1 MRTALSSIIQDFF
14 CSLIFQKRA
23 LLCLLSLSVA
33 CWSSTKNIA
42 AKAAQ
47 PMDGFF
53 AYCTSNLDGTG
64 SCINEEDKREFTC
77 VIVPGA
83 IISCPAHKSNRTVDC
98 VWTSDIYANQAQFW
112 CDKES
117 EEAMYTSTSIDEA
130 PTVKPS
136 TSTPAQPSKTIPQSD
151 LIETFDAAF

>member
-1 MRTALSSIIQDFF
+1 MVLQTRAFLYFLSF
-14 CSLIFQKRA
+14 
-23 LLCLLSLSVA
+23 SVA
-33 CWSSTKNIA
+33 SWASAGNMT

-83 IISCPAHKSNRTVDC
+83 IISCPAHQSNRTVDC
-98 VWTSDIYANQAQFW
+98 VWTSDVYANQAQFW

-117 EEAMYTSTSIDEA
+117 EEAMYTSTAIDEP

-136 TSTPAQPSKTIPQSD
+136 TPTQPAKTIPQSD